1 MCGLGEPENW
11 IDHLAW
17 STSHRRSCL
26 LLVRLDADQTFCSL
40 GVWTLFAALAPTR
53 TGVLA
58 ETMPPLGSG
67 GSCNIHEAKGKRIIR
82 EGIKSWELDTMARSG
97 WNIEANGK
105 D

>member
-1 MCGLGEPENW
+1 MCGLGELENW

-17 STSHRRSCL
+17 STSHRSCL
-26 LLVRLDADQTFCSL
+26 LLVRLDADLLQSS
-40 GVWTLFAALAPTR
+40 VWTLFAALAPTR

-67 GSCNIHEAKGKRIIR
+67 GSCNIHEAKGRRIIR
-82 EGIKSWELDTMARSG
+82 EGIKRWELDTMARSG

-105 D
+105 N